1 MGRKRDAW
9 GRGEFGRMSLSFVI
23 QSFVQ
28 THQGQR
34 IAEIRSAI
42 RSTARTAA
50 GTACPMEITATT
62 GIIACHWT
70 FEGNGIAMA
79 MMLF

>member
-1 MGRKRDAW
+1 
-9 GRGEFGRMSLSFVI
+9 MSSSFVI

-34 IAEIRSAI
+34 IAKIRSAI
-42 RSTARTAA
+42 RSTVCTAA
-50 GTACPMEITATT
+50 VTVCPMERTAITS
-62 GIIACHWT
+62 IIACHWT